1 MAPVISLSS
10 RALQFFAGTFGLFH
24 AILGFLNL
32 PSYEFQAPIW
42 LALIMYLVALFTT
55 VFYWRELK
63 VPSWIASMNLVVA
76 AMLPILAYAAL
87 GSFPATPATSWFAAA
102 IGTLL
107 AITAVR
113 GHKVV
118 AWIGVGFLILEV
130 LAWGGQQVL
139 FNSGLIGAVVIVLGA
154 QAASSALATAA
165 QLVEEFRERALS
177 TAAATAAKSAARAE
191 RETRIKQTLAG
202 VLPQLEE
209 IVSKQGEITEAQKQ
223 LAVLTEAALRDGI
236 RGRNLYY
243 EPLNQEVRLARTR
256 GVEVQLLDDG
266 GLDDLEEIELTTLL
280 DRVTSEL
287 KHIQAGRVVI
297 RSVAGESWRLSMAA
311 IRKGADQPDLFL
323 RL

>member
-42 LALIMYLVALFTT
+42 LALIMYIVALFTT
-55 VFYWRELK
+55 VFYWKELK

-202 VLPQLEE
+202 VLPQLED

-266 GLDDLEEIELTTLL
+266 GLDDLEEIELTALL

-287 KHIQAGRVVI
+287 KQIQAGRVVI